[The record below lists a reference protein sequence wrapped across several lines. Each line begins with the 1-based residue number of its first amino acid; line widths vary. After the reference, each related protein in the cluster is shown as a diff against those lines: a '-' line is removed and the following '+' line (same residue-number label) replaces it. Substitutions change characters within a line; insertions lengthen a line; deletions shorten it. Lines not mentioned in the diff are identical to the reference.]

1 MLHFMRVRGVF
12 VVCSTRPR
20 FDPLLLFALLIQ
32 TQHFLLKKPIKAQI
46 KGLQHF
52 SGKKNPSILSKAVIL
67 KQTKKKKLVKNLV
80 WPVLS
85 YVTTVEWRPCDSGS
99 ALAFSVI
106 LQDPHSLQLTCT
118 DILSINVINCGFV
131 VLVCTCDIYCMSVC
145 PGRGISPLWLILRF
159 LPSIYFWV
167 SFQYGKFFLTQIEG
181 LITDDAV
188 HCTDC

>member
-1 MLHFMRVRGVF
+1 M
-12 VVCSTRPR
+12 
-20 FDPLLLFALLIQ
+20 
-32 TQHFLLKKPIKAQI
+32 
-46 KGLQHF
+46 
-52 SGKKNPSILSKAVIL
+52 
-67 KQTKKKKLVKNLV
+67 

-167 SFQYGKFFLTQIEG
+167 KKKKKQKKCLFSIWQVFPHSNRGPNNRRCCPLYRLLSPLRQCDWDFG
-181 LITDDAV
+181 LEYLQGCAV
-188 HCTDC
+188 KNSMTCKIHV